1 MGGKSESQ
9 MKVLFAI
16 ISCVCVAG
24 CGDERSGGDDLQTPN
39 KRVRDLICSIQTNP
53 TAKVVF
59 ESAAIRTNLQ
69 ALTSK
74 EERCRLISDWTD
86 ALLHIEVEGLS
97 SAARASSISVA
108 LHLLEVDAYWLM
120 RDAGADCRELWDYR
134 FRVLDW
140 LDGHIARMNPEKMSL
155 ADNENDERQKWWNYL
170 LLIEKREMLI
180 EGWEN
185 VAFDPLAYD
194 SGAEELEGIRRRFE
208 QKLGRVIRKNNTSQ
222 GASAILSEVRKN
234 VTKKERMALEAIR
247 AKRNDKTA
255 SVEIGR

>member
-1 MGGKSESQ
+1 MNI
-9 MKVLFAI
+9 VIAI
-16 ISCVCVAG
+16 FLLGSLAFCG
-24 CGDERSGGDDLQTPN
+24 CERSADADLPTQN
-39 KRVRDLICSIQTNP
+39 ERAYDLIHALKTNSS
-53 TAKVVF
+53 AKIIF

-69 ALTSK
+69 VLATR
-74 EERCRLISDWTD
+74 EERRRLISDWTD
-86 ALLHIEVEGLS
+86 ALLHVKVEGLS

-108 LHLLEVDAYWLM
+108 LRLLEVDAYWLM

-140 LDGHIARMNPEKMSL
+140 LDRHIARMNPEIMSL
-155 ADNENDERQKWWNYL
+155 ADNEKDERQKWWNYL
-170 LLIEKREMLI
+170 FLIEKRENLI

-208 QKLGRVIRKNNTSQ
+208 QKTGRVIRKNNTSQ

-255 SVEIGR
+255 TVEIGR